1 MEVENFFQ
9 NFRAYSCAYLP
20 HIYTLTVQVLHTCG
34 HVHSILLALYYEM
47 MSVCALVGGVT
58 SPGQQKENGGGK
70 DWEGAGQPAGKC
82 Y

>member
-1 MEVENFFQ
+1 
-9 NFRAYSCAYLP
+9 
-20 HIYTLTVQVLHTCG
+20 
-34 HVHSILLALYYEM
+34 M

-70 DWEGAGQPAGKC
+70 DWEGASQPAGKC